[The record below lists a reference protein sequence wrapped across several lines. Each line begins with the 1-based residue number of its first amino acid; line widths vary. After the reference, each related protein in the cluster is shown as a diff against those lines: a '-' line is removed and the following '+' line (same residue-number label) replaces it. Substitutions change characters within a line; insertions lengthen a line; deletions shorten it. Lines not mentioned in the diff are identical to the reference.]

1 MFRADQSSIS
11 RLVKMVSSMLKPSS
25 NHRDSKL
32 GSRSVMFT
40 LCGSSFTPSGFLYFS
55 VLFHP
60 VISMIIIHFLGSSKS
75 PPPLRQGGEGGYKHS
90 CKVNLKLLSIYLE
103 LVWLSDAISSIR
115 ACYRWKLRS
124 DRFPS
129 GNNIN
134 PSKSF

>member
-1 MFRADQSSIS
+1 MNSLPGSGSIFSQCGSRFGSASSTDINNKTMFRADQSSIS

-75 PPPLRQGGEGGYKHS
+75 PPTLAKGGRGVYPPTLAKGGKGG
-90 CKVNLKLLSIYLE
+90 I
-103 LVWLSDAISSIR
+103 
-115 ACYRWKLRS
+115 
-124 DRFPS
+124 
-129 GNNIN
+129 NI
-134 PSKSF
+134 PVKFT